1 MAGIDKTY
9 TKSFEEYQQLVE
21 WAKDKEIVF
30 SKKQKERI
38 SDYIYHW
45 NKEDFT
51 SESLLPV
58 MNTPT
63 NIDIFLIQNCFV
75 KFVQDRMKE
84 VYGEES
90 IKEFN
95 IITFPIQFPE
105 NYKQNRK
112 IVISKSKRL
121 PLYNKGI
128 NSHSWWW
135 LQSDDFNWGFDSDNN
150 MWVNRE
156 LYFPNNTNT
165 SHHKTIKSL
174 VRFLRKQYLPSG
186 LEFRLIGRYVGEQF
200 TIKIK

>member
-9 TKSFEEYQQLVE
+9 TNSFAEYKQLVD
-21 WAKDKEIVF
+21 WVKDKEEVVF
-30 SKKQKERI
+30 SKKQKEKL
-38 SDYIYHW
+38 SDYIYQW
-45 NKEDFT
+45 SEEDFT
-51 SESLLPV
+51 YELPV
-58 MNTPT
+58 MNTPSY
-63 NIDIFLIQNCFV
+63 IDIFLIKNCPL

-84 VYGEES
+84 VYSEET

-95 IITFPIQFPE
+95 TIAFPIQLPKE
-105 NYKQNRK
+105 YKQNRK

-121 PLYNKGI
+121 PLYNKGV

-135 LQSDDFNWGFDSDNN
+135 LQSNGFDWGFDSDNN
-150 MWVNRE
+150 VWVNRD
-156 LYFPNNTNT
+156 LYFPSNTNT

-186 LEFRLIGRYVGEQF
+186 LEFRLSGRYVGEEF

>member
-9 TKSFEEYQQLVE
+9 TNSFEEYQQLVD

-30 SKKQKERI
+30 NKKQKKRL
-38 SDYIYHW
+38 SDYIYQW
-45 NKEDFT
+45 NEEDFI
-51 SESLLPV
+51 SELPV
-58 MNTPT
+58 MNTP
-63 NIDIFLIQNCFV
+63 NYIDIYLIQNCPI

-84 VYGEES
+84 VYSEES

-95 IITFPIQFPE
+95 DINFPIEFPKD
-105 NYKQNRK
+105 YKQNRK
-112 IVISKSKRL
+112 VIISKYKNL

-128 NSHSWWW
+128 NSHSCWW
-135 LQSDDFNWGFDSDNN
+135 LQSNDFDWDFDDDNKV
-150 MWVNRE
+150 WVNRS
-156 LYFPNNTNT
+156 LYYPSNTNT

-186 LEFRLIGRYVGEQF
+186 LEFRLSGRYVGEEF